1 MGSPLSNLQTLYSAT
16 DTGSPPPPPPQS
28 SPKAH
33 QHFLK
38 HPSMCVQ
45 WCAVVSDTFY
55 RPQPTPQMPTWF
67 QTDTQASSPTPA
79 APINTGVL
87 SGSAHT
93 MLYCLPFLQPKS
105 VFISY
110 SQSLSSFP
118 TAKVCCHFLQPKFS
132 EVALHNAACG
142 LKGEDETKPSI
153 YFHPVVQYLSVDTNF
168 LFNLTC
174 TVVPR

>member
-16 DTGSPPPPPPQS
+16 DTGSPPPPPPPQS

-118 TAKVCCHFLQPKFS
+118 TAKVCLHFLQPKSVVISYSQSFQRLLYTMLLVVS
-132 EVALHNAACG
+132 KV
-142 LKGEDETKPSI
+142 KTK
-153 YFHPVVQYLSVDTNF
+153 L
-168 LFNLTC
+168 NLQSTFIQ
-174 TVVPR
+174 